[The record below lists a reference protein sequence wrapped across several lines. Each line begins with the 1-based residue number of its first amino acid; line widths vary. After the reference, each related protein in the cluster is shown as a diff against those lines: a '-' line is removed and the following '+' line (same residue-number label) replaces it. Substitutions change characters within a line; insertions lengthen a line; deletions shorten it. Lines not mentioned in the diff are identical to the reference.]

1 MVLGLDMGG
10 SSLKVVSFDGTNVL
24 SSARI
29 PHRARGLDEVVR
41 VLEAAIPPGET
52 FGIAVAGLVRGGVV
66 LRSGSLGLVDAPLRD
81 ALEAR
86 TGRKAEAFV
95 SDAHAT
101 GRAALLEEAS
111 EEVVIALALGT
122 GVGGAVLERGAIVR
136 DEGLGHGT
144 DAGEEA
150 PAPCA
155 LGHARCLEAHLGAA
169 ALARAGGVARAE
181 DCPPAVL
188 RAAGERL
195 GRALAPL
202 VLHRSAHPALSKGRL
217 VLSGG
222 VAASSSLLEGASS
235 TFPGPVVRARFGA
248 LTAAVGAALAT
259 RP

>member
-66 LRSGSLGLVDAPLRD
+66 LRSGNLGLVDAPLRD

-122 GVGGAVLERGAIVR
+122 GVGGALLERGAIVR

-144 DAGEEA
+144 DAGEVA
-150 PAPCA
+150 PAPCV

-181 DCPPAVL
+181 DCPPSVL
-188 RAAGERL
+188 RAAGELL
-195 GRALAPL
+195 GRALAPCA
-202 VLHRSAHPALSKGRL
+202 RASARL

-222 VAASSSLLEGASS
+222 VAASSSLLLGASS

>member
-10 SSLKVVSFDGTNVL
+10 SSLKVVSFDGTNVV

-29 PHRARGLDEVVR
+29 PHRARGLDEVAR
-41 VLEAAIPPGET
+41 VLAAAVPPGET
-52 FGIAVAGLVRGGVV
+52 FGVAVAGLVRAGVV
-66 LRSGSLGLVDAPLRD
+66 LRSGNLELVDAPLQG

-86 TGRKAEAFV
+86 TGRKVAAFV

-101 GRAALLEEAS
+101 GRAALLEQAS
-111 EEVVIALALGT
+111 EGVVIALALGT
-122 GVGGAVLERGAIVR
+122 GVGGALMEHGAIVR

-169 ALARAGGVARAE
+169 ALARAGGVARVE
-181 DCPPAVL
+181 DCAPVVL
-188 RAAGERL
+188 KRAGELL

-202 VLHRSAHPALSKGRL
+202 IHPESKGRL